1 MTSIIFPTSFR
12 GKSKFV
18 IFVREDIF
26 CYRSEIKWVT
36 TLMALSL
43 AFVLSNALRG
53 AKMEGNFSIVCQCA
67 QN

>member
-1 MTSIIFPTSFR
+1 MTSIIFPTSFC

-26 CYRSEIKWVT
+26 CYRAEIKWVT

-43 AFVLSNALRG
+43 AFVLSNALHG
-53 AKMEGNFSIVCQCA
+53 AKNGR
-67 QN
+67 

>member
-1 MTSIIFPTSFR
+1 MTSIIFSTSFC

-18 IFVREDIF
+18 IFVRGSF

-43 AFVLSNALRG
+43 AFVLSNALHG
-53 AKMEGNFSIVCQCA
+53 AKMEGNFSILCQSA